1 VAEHTPGPWSVGHT
15 RQSPTDPRIGPFWE
29 TAIHVGESRNRGN
42 ALALACLGG
51 KGATN
56 GSREAVEA
64 NARLIAAAPELLA
77 ACEAAKEWLED
88 ETFNDLDELS
98 DDCKELLE
106 TMRNVVKLAKEG
118 DQ

>member
-1 VAEHTPGPWSVGHT
+1 MAEHTKGPWSVGHT
-15 RQSPTDPRIGPFWE
+15 RQSPTDPRIGPFWD
-29 TAIHVGESRNRGN
+29 
-42 ALALACLGG
+42 
-51 KGATN
+51 N
-56 GSREAVEA
+56 GDRIMSESREAVEA

-106 TMRNVVKLAKEG
+106 TMRNVVKLAREG